1 MNTIQQIPVKCHS
14 YSLTKRLT
22 TDKIYFK
29 GKYMKKLKDTV
40 YLLESGR
47 FVNMYAIVHG
57 KSAVIID
64 TGTPGKANNILDELS
79 AIRVKP
85 CDIEAVI
92 ITHAHP
98 DHAGSSGALLA
109 RLYAK
114 LYVHEGDLGV
124 LLGKEPFPKPHYALE
139 KLSVFVTTHVWK
151 YKPPAE
157 AIALDESSLIPGF
170 PGLKIIH
177 TPGHTPGCL
186 SVLDPESGTL
196 FCGDALNN
204 RADKLTGPLKYFT
217 GDMDQAWRSI
227 EKISA
232 LPFNTLCPGHGNCI
246 PENAQQ
252 KVKDLLT
259 VNRQKPK

>member
-1 MNTIQQIPVKCHS
+1 
-14 YSLTKRLT
+14 
-22 TDKIYFK
+22 
-29 GKYMKKLKDTV
+29 MKKLNDTV

-98 DHAGSSGALLA
+98 DHAGSSAALLA
-109 RLYAK
+109 RIYAK
-114 LYVHEGDLGV
+114 LHVHKGDLGV
-124 LLGKEPFPKPHYALE
+124 LLGKEPYPKPRYAFE

-151 YKPPAE
+151 YTPPAE
-157 AIALDESSLIPGF
+157 ALAVDEGFIVPKF
-170 PGLKIIH
+170 PGLKIVH
-177 TPGHTPGCL
+177 TPGHTPGSL
-186 SVLDPESGTL
+186 SVLDTESGTL

-204 RADKLTGPLKYFT
+204 RANNLTGPLKYFT
-217 GDMDQAWRSI
+217 GDMEQAWRSI
-227 EKISA
+227 EKISG
-232 LPFNTLCPGHGNCI
+232 LPFNALCPGHGNWI
-246 PENAQQ
+246 PEGAQQ
-252 KVKDLLT
+252 KVKGLLT
-259 VNRQKPK
+259 GRRQKPE

>member
-1 MNTIQQIPVKCHS
+1 
-14 YSLTKRLT
+14 
-22 TDKIYFK
+22 
-29 GKYMKKLKDTV
+29 MKQLKDTV
-40 YLLESGR
+40 YLLESGK

-57 KSAVIID
+57 ESAVIID
-64 TGTPGKANNILDELS
+64 TGTPGKANNILDELA

-114 LYVHEGDLGV
+114 LHVHKGDLGV
-124 LLGKEPFPKPHYALE
+124 LLGKEPFPKPRYAME

-151 YKPPAE
+151 YKPPPE
-157 AIALDESSLIPGF
+157 AVALEEGSPIPGF
-170 PGLKIIH
+170 PGLKIVH
-177 TPGHTPGCL
+177 TPGHTPGSL
-186 SVLDPESGTL
+186 SVLDTQSGTL

-204 RADKLTGPLKYFT
+204 RSNRLTGPLKYFT

-227 EKISA
+227 EKISG
-232 LPFNTLCPGHGNCI
+232 LPFASLCPGHGNWI
-246 PENAQQ
+246 PEDAQQ
-252 KVKDLLT
+252 KVKYLLT
-259 VNRQKPK
+259 LKRQKPG